1 MKKITTNRILPH
13 KIEAREVYAG
23 ISLKKIIG
31 VAIFLIAVGMLLML
45 FVTNRLIGLIMML
58 LLLFAAYTLY
68 TCD

>member
-1 MKKITTNRILPH
+1 MQ
-13 KIEAREVYAG
+13 V
-23 ISLKKIIG
+23 IG

-68 TCD
+68 TCDD